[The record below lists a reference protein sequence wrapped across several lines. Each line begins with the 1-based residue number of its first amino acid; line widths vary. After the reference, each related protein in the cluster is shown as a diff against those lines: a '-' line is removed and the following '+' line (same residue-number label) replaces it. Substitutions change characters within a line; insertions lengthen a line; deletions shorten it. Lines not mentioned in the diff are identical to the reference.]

1 MMRYLYCFVLLIL
14 TCGVLRAQDISYD
27 IPARYER
34 DITPVDYK
42 RIVDASVSITAKRYK
57 IDHVSGG
64 TIYLNKGQDLKEINL
79 HNLLLKCVTVKDK
92 SLWEKVITEHFNNI
106 FTSIDAQKKIDPA
119 NFETISKYLSI
130 RIYPVET
137 INQRGGVSG
146 VLART
151 DLEGTYTLLMLDL
164 PGTFVPV
171 QKKIFE
177 LWKKE
182 AGEVFT
188 IAQANVNRQVVE
200 KVTSQF
206 DVGGGVNI
214 EVSFLGNEDYA
225 ASYALDLLNNAPE
238 MVGTWGSAICMPNKG
253 LVNICKISKEKPVDF
268 VKFIQRT
275 KPMIEQSYQ
284 QHSQPISDEY
294 FWYYKGKFT
303 KINVLTNA
311 DGTIQVISPAGLTAL
326 MTEKQ

>member
-1 MMRYLYCFVLLIL
+1 MRYLACSFLLTL
-14 TCGVLRAQDISYD
+14 LFCTTQAQDISYD
-27 IPARYER
+27 IPQRYKR
-34 DITPVDYK
+34 DITAAEYK
-42 RIVDASVSITAKRYK
+42 RIVDYAVPIVAKRYK
-57 IDHVSGG
+57 IDQVSGG

-92 SLWEKVITEHFNNI
+92 SLWEKVITAHFDNI
-106 FTSIDAQKKIDPA
+106 FTSIDEQKKIDPA
-119 NFETISKYLSI
+119 NFETISKYLSL
-130 RIYPVET
+130 RIYPVATVQE
-137 INQRGGVSG
+137 RGGVTA
-146 VLART
+146 VIART

-164 PGTFVPV
+164 PGAFVPV

-177 LWKKE
+177 LWKKDTND
-182 AGEVFT
+182 VFS
-188 IAQANVNRQVVE
+188 IAQANVNKQVVE
-200 KVTSQF
+200 KVTSPF
-206 DVGGGVNI
+206 DAGGVTI

-238 MVGTWGSAICMPNKG
+238 MVGAWGSAICMPNKG

-275 KPMIEQSYQ
+275 KPQIEQSYQ

-303 KINVLTNA
+303 KIKVLTNA
-311 DGTIQVISPAGLTAL
+311 DGTINVIAPAGLTAL